1 MEGEEEMV
9 TNEERMKILK
19 MLQEGKINADE
30 AASLLASLDQGDTT
44 LKGEVVS
51 KNLNGRWFRVR
62 VTDKKND
69 KVKVNVRLP
78 LSLVGVGLRLG
89 KKYSPEMEDLDVEEI
104 FQAIQAGEMG
114 QIVDVEDE
122 EAGDHV
128 QVFVE

>member
-1 MEGEEEMV
+1 MV

-19 MLQEGKINADE
+19 MLQEGKISAEE
-30 AASLLASLDQGDTT
+30 AASLIESIDQSDGS
-44 LKGEVVS
+44 LKGEVVT

-89 KKYSPEMEDLDVEEI
+89 KKYSPEMEDLDIEEI
-104 FQAIQAGEMG
+104 FQAIQAGELG

-122 EAGDHV
+122 EEGEHV
-128 QVFVE
+128 QVYVE

>member
-1 MEGEEEMV
+1 MV
-9 TNEERMKILK
+9 STEERMKVLK
-19 MLQEGKINADE
+19 MLQEGKISAEE
-30 AASLLASLDQGDTT
+30 AANLLESLDLADPA
-44 LKGEVVS
+44 LKGEVLP

-78 LSLVGVGLRLG
+78 LSLVGVGLRMG
-89 KKYSPEMEDLDVEEI
+89 KKYSPEMADLDIEEI

-122 EAGDHV
+122 EEGEHV

>member
-1 MEGEEEMV
+1 MV

-51 KNLNGRWFRVR
+51 TNLNGRWFRVR

>member
-1 MEGEEEMV
+1 MV
-9 TNEERMKILK
+9 TNDERMKILK
-19 MLQEGKINADE
+19 MLQEGKITADE
-30 AASLLASLDQGDTT
+30 AASLLESLEQGETP
-44 LKGEVVS
+44 LKGDVVS

-78 LSLVGVGLRLG
+78 LSLVGVGLRMG
-89 KKYSPEMEDLDVEEI
+89 KKYSPEMSDLDVEEI

-122 EAGDHV
+122 EEGDHV
-128 QVFVE
+128 QVYVE

>member
-1 MEGEEEMV
+1 MV

-44 LKGEVVS
+44 LKGDVVS

>member
-1 MEGEEEMV
+1 MV

-19 MLQEGKINADE
+19 MLQEGKISADE
-30 AASLLASLDQGDTT
+30 AASLLESLDQGEGT
-44 LKGEVVS
+44 LKGEVVNR
-51 KNLNGRWFRVR
+51 NLNGRWFRVR

-104 FQAIQAGEMG
+104 FQAIQAGEIG

>member
-1 MEGEEEMV
+1 MV

-19 MLQEGKINADE
+19 MLQEGKISADE
-30 AASLLASLDQGDTT
+30 AASLMESIDQGDGT
-44 LKGEVVS
+44 LKGEVVT

-89 KKYSPEMEDLDVEEI
+89 KKYSPEMEDIDIEEI
-104 FQAIQAGEMG
+104 VQAIQSGELG

-122 EAGDHV
+122 EDGEHV
-128 QVFVE
+128 QVYVE

>member
-30 AASLLASLDQGDTT
+30 AASLLASLDQGDTA
-44 LKGEVVS
+44 LKGDVVS

>member
-1 MEGEEEMV
+1 MV

>member
-1 MEGEEEMV
+1 MV

-19 MLQEGKINADE
+19 MLQEGKISAEE
-30 AASLLASLDQGDTT
+30 AASLIESIDQSDGS
-44 LKGEVVS
+44 LKGEVVT

>member
-1 MEGEEEMV
+1 MV

-69 KVKVNVRLP
+69 KGKVNVRLP

>member
-1 MEGEEEMV
+1 MV

-19 MLQEGKINADE
+19 MLQEGKISAEE
-30 AASLLASLDQGDTT
+30 AASLIESIDQTDGA

>member
-1 MEGEEEMV
+1 MV
-9 TNEERMKILK
+9 STEERMKVLK
-19 MLQEGKINADE
+19 MLQEGKISAEE
-30 AASLLASLDQGDTT
+30 AARLLESLDQAEPAMKGD
-44 LKGEVVS
+44 VVT

-78 LSLVGVGLRLG
+78 LSLVGVGLRMG
-89 KKYSPEMEDLDVEEI
+89 KRYSPEMADLDVEEI

-122 EAGDHV
+122 EEGDHV
-128 QVFVE
+128 QVYVE